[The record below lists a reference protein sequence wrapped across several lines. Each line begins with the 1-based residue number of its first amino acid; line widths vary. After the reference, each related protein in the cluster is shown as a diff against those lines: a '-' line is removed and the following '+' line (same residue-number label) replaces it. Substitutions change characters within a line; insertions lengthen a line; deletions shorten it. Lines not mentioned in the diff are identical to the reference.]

1 FSNLR
6 TNSLYTLFGTVSFS
20 EKKNDSF
27 HVGLGTGLRIAMNE
41 NFIIAFDYGK
51 AWLKQDGSSGIYIG
65 LNYAF

>member
-1 FSNLR
+1 
-6 TNSLYTLFGTVSFS
+6 
-20 EKKNDSF
+20 
-27 HVGLGTGLRIAMNE
+27 VGLGTGLRIAMNE